1 MLAAACCLIALGIG
15 IYVNTVTSPPRQL
28 NYPDQYKAD
37 VSADINMLTAAT
49 DTVSTDSLF
58 FSILHKIDFEQSQQK
73 YDGTARD
80 GLVTQFID
88 GYVPKFIRDCHRSF
102 NASVWH
108 QSDHRRMLT
117 RIDELM
123 AITVDSGNAKAV
135 GARADSLE
143 NIRTVISHYNE
154 ACRLAA
160 SPKFQTVSQA
170 NNDIRRA
177 HEFAGEY
184 PLSNCTELV
193 SNLQDVESKLNQ
205 SHYAYLEAKVRALE
219 ARKNQLIA
227 NNYFNNFEYDFHNKF
242 KNNVYNP
249 TIAAINEYINHTNYS
264 SHRDVSHLRDRC
276 NNANTA
282 VRGYYM
288 DLTDAF

>member
-143 NIRTVISHYNE
+143 NIRTVISPITKPAGWQRRQNSRL
-154 ACRLAA
+154 CRRQTMTYGVRTNLPA
-160 SPKFQTVSQA
+160 SIRCQTVRSW
-170 NNDIRRA
+170 
-177 HEFAGEY
+177 
-184 PLSNCTELV
+184 
-193 SNLQDVESKLNQ
+193 
-205 SHYAYLEAKVRALE
+205 
-219 ARKNQLIA
+219 
-227 NNYFNNFEYDFHNKF
+227 
-242 KNNVYNP
+242 
-249 TIAAINEYINHTNYS
+249 
-264 SHRDVSHLRDRC
+264 
-276 NNANTA
+276 
-282 VRGYYM
+282 
-288 DLTDAF
+288 